1 MEFRS
6 HEYKIPAD
14 SRSFVQ
20 SSHACTVRVL
30 AINQIVAMNRDVR
43 WDTEETVDPVRGI
56 ESTDVS
62 ELFHGLPSTCDNGL
76 VIGNTF
82 YI

>member
-1 MEFRS
+1 
-6 HEYKIPAD
+6 
-14 SRSFVQ
+14 
-20 SSHACTVRVL
+20 
-30 AINQIVAMNRDVR
+30 MNRDVR
-43 WDTEETVDPVRGI
+43 WDTEETVHPVRGI
-56 ESTDVS
+56 ESADVS